1 MKKATFFAYACAL
14 AALVSAA
21 CSFEGMAEPQAR
33 SASAIVADDEVTQV
47 RDEANRLRLHG
58 VLFAIQLGTLIRGGV
73 PEEIVA
79 ALRAQRAEVLATAAE
94 LAIPQERALFLPVIP
109 LSVMDATRQIR
120 TVEHYGKRGVNE
132 YLTGAIRDVI
142 DFTESAPYYIFDVE
156 DGTETRGE
164 PPAIAGTSSWAE
176 GKERRR
182 GLTLAETIALVRHRR
197 AAVLGRH
204 AVWAVGSR
212 YETNRQV
219 PLVHLNGKGQPALD
233 WGNVGYYD
241 EYIGAPSCG
250 MC

>member
-1 MKKATFFAYACAL
+1 MKKAVFFAYAFAL

-47 RDEANRLRLHG
+47 RDEARRRHG
-58 VLFAIQLGTLIRGGV
+58 VLFTIQLGTLVRRGV

-79 ALRAQRAEVLATAAE
+79 ALRAQRAEVLATVAA
-94 LAIPQERALFLPVIP
+94 LAVPNGRTLFLPVIP
-109 LSVMDATRQIR
+109 LSVMDATRQVR
-120 TVEHYGKRGVNE
+120 TLEYYGERGVNE
-132 YLTGAIRDVI
+132 YLIGTIQDVI
-142 DFTESAPYYIFDVE
+142 DFPESVPYYIFDIE

-164 PPAIAGTSSWAE
+164 PPETAGTSSWAE

-182 GLTLAETIALVRHRR
+182 GLTLAETIALVRHGR

-212 YETNRQV
+212 YGTDRQV
-219 PLVHLNGKGQPALD
+219 PLVRLNERGQPSLD

-241 EYIGAPSCG
+241 EHIGAPSCG